1 MFTRT
6 ELELL
11 TLAQLKILC
20 NRYGLRSTGSSAY
33 KDNYITTL
41 MAFPLLAIQQMENNK
56 GLRIPSFA
64 NYENLSATLDEMNEP
79 TTEQIA
85 LIRISMEGRRMQIPQ
100 RYQQEKLLHR
110 YHAKNHL
117 EQVITLL
124 GMQ

>member
-11 TLAQLKILC
+11 TVPQLKILC
-20 NRYGLRSTGSSAY
+20 NRYGLKPTSSGAY
-33 KDNYITTL
+33 KDNYITAL
-41 MAFPLLAIQQMENNK
+41 MAFPHLAIQQMQENK
-56 GLRIPSFA
+56 GLRVPSFES
-64 NYENLSATLDEMNEP
+64 YQNLGVALDEMNQP

-85 LIRISMEGRRMQIPQ
+85 LIRISMEGRRMKYPH
-100 RYQQEKLLHR
+100 RYEQETLLRR

-124 GMQ
+124 GM